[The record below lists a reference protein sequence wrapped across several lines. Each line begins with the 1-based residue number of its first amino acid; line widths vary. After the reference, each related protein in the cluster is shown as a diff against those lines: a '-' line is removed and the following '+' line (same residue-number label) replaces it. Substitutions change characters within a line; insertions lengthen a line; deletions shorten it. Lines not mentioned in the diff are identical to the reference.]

1 MKKPFH
7 ILLACLFAIGLLSS
21 ACDNPLSDFINN
33 PCTQSDAEDCQD
45 DYTECRDAIDPE
57 SDTAEEEQTA
67 CTDDLCDCLEDK
79 NCDDWI
85 SSDDCG

>member
-1 MKKPFH
+1 MKKVSH
-7 ILLACLFAIGLLSS
+7 ILLISLFAIGLLTT
-21 ACDNPLSDFINN
+21 ACDNPLDDVLDI
-33 PCTQSDAEDCQD
+33 CTQSDAENCRDHH
-45 DYTECRDAIDPE
+45 TECSDAIDTE

-67 CTDDLCDCLEDK
+67 CTDDLCDCLENK